1 MATIQCCL
9 RRAALLALAVL
20 LAPAS
25 AYAGLGACPEQ
36 PTAQVFLPWADPA
49 WYAAV
54 PDGGLEAGGT
64 GWTLGPGA
72 TIAAGNEPY
81 YVHSATDARSLAL
94 GPSASAA
101 SPATCLGP
109 GHPTLRFF
117 ARSQPGT
124 QIALTITAEFVD
136 PAGVSRSI
144 PIGVIAPTPAWRPSP
159 VLPVVLNTLALA
171 LAMPQAAAFRFTAG
185 DGGWSV
191 DDVYVDPYGK
201 G

>member
-1 MATIQCCL
+1 MVAIRRCL
-9 RRAALLALAVL
+9 RRAALLALAAL

-25 AYAGLGACPEQ
+25 AHAGLGACPAQ
-36 PTAQVFLPWADPA
+36 PVTQAFLPWSDPS
-49 WYAAV
+49 WYTLV
-54 PDGGLEAGGT
+54 PDGGVEAGGA
-64 GWTLGPGA
+64 GWTLGAGA
-72 TIAAGNEPY
+72 SIAAGNEPF
-81 YVHSATDARSLAL
+81 YVHAATDVRSLAL
-94 GPSASAA
+94 GPLASAA

-124 QIALTITAEFVD
+124 RTALTVAAEFVD
-136 PAGVSRSI
+136 PAGVSHSV
-144 PIGVIAPTPAWRPSP
+144 PIGLIAPTPAWRPSP
-159 VLPVVLNTLALA
+159 VLPVVLNTLASVV
-171 LAMPQAAAFRFTAG
+171 PQAAAFRFTAG